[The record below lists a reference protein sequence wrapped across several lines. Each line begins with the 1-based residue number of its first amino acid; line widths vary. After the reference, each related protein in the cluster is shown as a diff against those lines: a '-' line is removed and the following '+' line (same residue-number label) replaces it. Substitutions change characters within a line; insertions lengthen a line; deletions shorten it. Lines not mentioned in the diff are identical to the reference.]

1 MKSRLTL
8 AIAVFLVLA
17 LALELVAF
25 QVRETERAVVL
36 TFGEA
41 TREIK
46 EPGLYGKWPW
56 PVEQVVRFDGRVRVL
71 EGPLEEC
78 QTEDGKSLVVG
89 SFVAWRVG
97 DPLAFLKALGGVD
110 AAERALERDLR
121 DAQAKAIGRHPWG
134 ALVAAERERL
144 RWDDVERDLAAA
156 LAERVVRQY
165 RSGIAIELVG
175 IRRLALPETTTER
188 VFERMKAE
196 REARAAE
203 ILSQGEAE
211 AAALKAEAERERL
224 LALDQAKAD
233 ERRLVAEAEKA
244 AAEHFAVFGQD
255 QDLAIFLRKLE
266 ALKRVLAK
274 RSTIV
279 LDTKTPPFDLLA
291 PSAELRTGPDV
302 AAPGSATRGGGK

>member
-1 MKSRLTL
+1 VKSRLSH
-8 AIAVFLVLA
+8 AVAVVLVLVLA
-17 LALELVAF
+17 LELLAF

-46 EPGLYGKWPW
+46 EPGLYAKWPW
-56 PVEQVVRFDGRVRVL
+56 PVEQVVRFDARLRVL

-78 QTEDGKSLVVG
+78 QTEDGKALLVS
-89 SFVAWRVG
+89 SFIIWRVD
-97 DPLAFLKALGGVD
+97 DPLGFLKSLGTVEQG
-110 AAERALERDLR
+110 ERALERDVR
-121 DAQAKAIGRHPWG
+121 DAQAKAVGRFAWG
-134 ALVAAERERL
+134 ALVAAQRERHP
-144 RWDDVERDLAAA
+144 RDEVETAIRDEHVA
-156 LAERVVRQY
+156 RVARQY
-165 RSGIAIELVG
+165 RAGIAVELAG
-175 IRRLALPETTTER
+175 IRRLALPEATRER

-203 ILSQGEAE
+203 ILAQGEAD
-211 AAALKAEAERERL
+211 AAALKADAERERL
-224 LALDQAKAD
+224 QALDQAKAD
-233 ERRLVAEAEKA
+233 ERRLLAEAEKA

-279 LDTKTPPFDLLA
+279 LDTKAPPFDLLA
-291 PSAELRTGPDV
+291 PDG
-302 AAPGSATRGGGK
+302 AAIGSQSKGTK